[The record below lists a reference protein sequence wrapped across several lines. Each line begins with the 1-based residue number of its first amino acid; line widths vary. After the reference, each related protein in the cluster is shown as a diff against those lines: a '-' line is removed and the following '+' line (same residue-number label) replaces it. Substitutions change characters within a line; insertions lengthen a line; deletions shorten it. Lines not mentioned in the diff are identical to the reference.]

1 MKHAI
6 ATLRTKK
13 LLAASLKRAMAQK
26 PLSKV
31 TVSEIIADCDVNRK
45 TFYYHFEDIYALLKW
60 MLEQEAI
67 EVVKQ
72 FDLLSDYKEAI
83 LFVMDYVEDN
93 AHILNCAYD
102 SMGRDEMKR
111 FFYADF
117 IGIIQTMVDGMEKEL
132 GVSAPADCKDFLCN
146 FYTEALAGA
155 LIEWVKDRGKYSREQ
170 VLTYLTMIARTSLPA
185 ILMEA
190 SGAPFPQEAD
200 NVALGARMQTQTY

>member
-1 MKHAI
+1 MYNKSEVRIMKHAI
-6 ATLRTKK
+6 TTLNTKK
-13 LLAASLKRAMAQK
+13 ALAASLKKAMALK

-72 FDLLSDYKEAI
+72 FDLLTDYKEAI

-155 LIEWVKDRGKYSREQ
+155 LIEWVKDRSKYSREQ
-170 VLTYLTMIARTSLPA
+170 VLTYLTLIARTSLPA

-190 SGAPFPQEAD
+190 SKD
-200 NVALGARMQTQTY
+200 CR